1 MAGNKAAEGGM
12 FLGALGP
19 ALGAPGVVPVVRE
32 VFVGQGLGSS
42 LSVHATVWAVRQR
55 GQRQ

>member
-1 MAGNKAAEGGM
+1 MAGNKATEGGM

>member
-1 MAGNKAAEGGM
+1 M